1 MRRAQLL
8 DGGYVEVI
16 EKDGGWTYVYAPATE
31 SSRAQWAGEVP
42 DIYSSPDEAE
52 AVARH
57 RFEAELVTDF
67 ADTV

>member
-8 DGGYVEVI
+8 DGGYVEII
-16 EKDGGWTYVYAPATE
+16 EKEGGWSYDYSPASE
-31 SSRAQWAGEVP
+31 AGRASAAGEVP

-67 ADTV
+67 ADVV